1 MQHFSW
7 STLATPGPSKWWEKS
22 IFLIPRCQRAE
33 GSNGSI
39 DASNRSPGSRF
50 GGQCSCGLPGH
61 MELASHSGIL
71 SFSQIDYFFICTL
84 QLVYLPFCD
93 AESFCPRFWHFPC
106 DCHFPATGALA
117 QSLLG
122 IKWINRIYSL
132 LLFRFSPS
140 QILSTLLSL
149 FFLRCSSTSS
159 EEQLQSSSM
168 TKR

>member
-1 MQHFSW
+1 MRKVNIFNSSLSESWGLQWFNRCEQSVPGIQIWWSMLLSTTRSYGIGFSQRY
-7 STLATPGPSKWWEKS
+7 S
-22 IFLIPRCQRAE
+22 IFF
-33 GSNGSI
+33 
-39 DASNRSPGSRF
+39 SNRLF
-50 GGQCSCGLPGH
+50 LYLH
-61 MELASHSGIL
+61 K
-71 SFSQIDYFFICTL
+71 
-84 QLVYLPFCD
+84 LVYLTFCD

-106 DCHFPATGALA
+106 DRHFPSTGALA

>member
-1 MQHFSW
+1 MFGRHWVDCSRCSTFHDQHWQHLDPVSGKVNI
-7 STLATPGPSKWWEKS
+7 LTPGPSKWWEKS

-84 QLVYLPFCD
+84 QIGLLNILWCRIFLP
-93 AESFCPRFWHFPC
+93 
-106 DCHFPATGALA
+106 
-117 QSLLG
+117 SLL
-122 IKWINRIYSL
+122 
-132 LLFRFSPS
+132 
-140 QILSTLLSL
+140 TLSL
-149 FFLRCSSTSS
+149 WSPLSFDGSACSESTWY
-159 EEQLQSSSM
+159 
-168 TKR
+168 